1 MNFFNKLY
9 TKRCR
14 FFRFLRINIYKG
26 TSMDEVDTKKS
37 EVNMTAGEVSKY
49 VVEYA
54 YNKNSSVSNLQLQKI
69 LYFLWIDFYK
79 EYREYLFT
87 DPFEAWALGPV
98 IRNVYYDFC
107 SFGSMTILPFIAGF
121 ENVRLSCPKERLA
134 FVDKR
139 IEEYIKMSASELV
152 GLSHKPGHAWDVIYK
167 KGEGS
172 SLEIPYDVIIRLE
185 CNK

>member
-1 MNFFNKLY
+1 MIKINGRKEISLLDFTNKGHLVY
-9 TKRCR
+9 MT
-14 FFRFLRINIYKG
+14 
-26 TSMDEVDTKKS
+26 TAVD
-37 EVNMTAGEVSKY
+37 VSKY
-49 VVEYA
+49 IVEYA
-54 YNKNSSVSNLQLQKI
+54 YDNGSSVFNLQLQKI

-79 EYREYLFT
+79 KYREYLFK

-152 GLSHKPGHAWDVIYK
+152 ELSHKPGHAWDVIYK